1 MSTFIYVIAWFVA
14 CLSTLILLATVLAAA
29 VYSNVDRAMDRLR
42 GVRRSF
48 KVLWPFVIAFIAW
61 AYVFTKP
68 F

>member
-29 VYSNVDRAMDRLR
+29 VYSDADRVMDQMR
-42 GVRRSF
+42 GIKRTF